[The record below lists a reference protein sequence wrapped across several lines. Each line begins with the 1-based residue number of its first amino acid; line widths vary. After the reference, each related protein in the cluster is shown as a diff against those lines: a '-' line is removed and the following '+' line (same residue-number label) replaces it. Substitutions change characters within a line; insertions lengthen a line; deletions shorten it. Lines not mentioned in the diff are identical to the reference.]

1 MKNVTITSEIVRDLL
16 PSYFSGTASAE
27 TVRLVDDYL
36 KEHPE
41 FLESMDT
48 RLESVLGKKGR
59 NGEVELKAL
68 ERTRRM
74 IRGKIWFQAFAIF
87 FTLLPFSFE
96 VGDKTGFRLLLADS
110 PVTIGFFVFM
120 AVVFWSGYFV
130 MKGKVKVTD
139 VV

>member
-1 MKNVTITSEIVRDLL
+1 MKNVTITNEIVKDLL
-16 PSYFSGTASAE
+16 PAYLSGTASTG

-36 KEHPE
+36 KEHPQ

-48 RLESVLGKKGR
+48 RLESVLGEKSR

-74 IRGKIWFQAFAIF
+74 IRGKSMFMGSAIF
-87 FTLLPFSFE
+87 FTLLPFSCKGGKE
-96 VGDKTGFRLLLADS
+96 GFQWLLAGE
-110 PVTIGFFVFM
+110 PLAIGFFGLM
-120 AVVFWSGYFV
+120 AVVFWIGYFV
-130 MKGKVKVTD
+130 TNGKLKVSD